1 MKHHPLD
8 YAILVLSLICLLL
21 VVPLAV
27 KMVSAAESSGRAE
40 IVQEDAARVRAEY
53 AYLIEVE
60 P

>member
-21 VVPLAV
+21 VVPLAAE
-27 KMVSAAESSGRAE
+27 MVSAAESSGRAE

-53 AYLIEVE
+53 AYLIEQ

>member
-21 VVPLAV
+21 VVPLAAE
-27 KMVSAAESSGRAE
+27 MVSAAERSGRAE
-40 IVQEDAARVRAEY
+40 IVLEDAVRARAEY
-53 AYLIEVE
+53 AYLIEK